1 VKPTTSLWD
10 RYIARPRKP
19 WVAIAVLLVILAA
32 PFLVARL
39 EGAELTLEAW
49 RGALIPPAIIA
60 YIVLGAPRLAIMEDR
75 VLQALHPLMDD
86 DPVTLAREEEEAEA
100 KAPTRELLAFSAG
113 VAFYL
118 VFGWRG
124 FIQEFS
130 WTMLVMTLETLVMYG
145 LLGVVIYGST
155 DRTRGFGA
163 MLRRNLR
170 VDPLDVAPFD
180 AVGRHSLALALMFVG
195 GITLSLLFVWV
206 SPAVLVLLE
215 FWVVYAPLAAMP
227 FVIFFVNMLPTHR
240 LLARAR
246 DRDLRRVVL
255 LIRGACAGL
264 VTKAEQGQEVAEL
277 SQRLLALTAYESR
290 LLQARTWPYDT
301 AMLRAV
307 FVSILVPGGTVVGRL
322 ILEAINR

>member
-1 VKPTTSLWD
+1 MPTTSLWD

-19 WVAIAVLLVILAA
+19 WGPIAVLLIILAA
-32 PFLVARL
+32 PLLAARL

-49 RGALIPPAIIA
+49 RGVLIPPAIIA
-60 YIVLGAPRLAIMEDR
+60 YIVLGAPRLAAMEDR
-75 VLQALHPLMDD
+75 VMRALHALMDE
-86 DPVTLAREEEEAEA
+86 DPATLARAVGEAEA
-100 KAPTRELLAFSAG
+100 KAPTRELLAFGAG

-124 FIQEFS
+124 ILQGES
-130 WTMLVMTLETLVMYG
+130 WTQLVMALETFAMYG

-155 DRTRGFGA
+155 DRTRGFSS

-206 SPAVLVLLE
+206 SPAVLVLRE

-227 FVIFFVNMLPTHR
+227 FVIFFVNMLPTHQ

-246 DRDLRRVVL
+246 DRDLRRVDL
-255 LIRGACAGL
+255 LIRGGCADL
-264 VTKAEQGQEVAEL
+264 VSKAEQGLEVSEL

-301 AMLRAV
+301 AMLRTV

>member
-1 VKPTTSLWD
+1 MPTTSLWD
-10 RYIARPRKP
+10 RYIARPKKP
-19 WVAIAVLLVILAA
+19 WGPISAVLVIVAA

-49 RGALIPPAIIA
+49 RGVLIPPAIIA
-60 YIVLGAPRLAIMEDR
+60 YIILLAPRLVAMEDR
-75 VLQALHPLMDD
+75 VTTALQALMDE
-86 DPVTLAREEEEAEA
+86 DPACLAQEAQVAEA
-100 KAPTRELLAFSAG
+100 KAPTRELLAFGAG
-113 VAFYL
+113 IIFYL
-118 VFGWRG
+118 LFGWRSLG
-124 FIQEFS
+124 QMAS
-130 WTMLVMTLETLVMYG
+130 WTQAILTLETFAMYG

-170 VDPLDVAPFD
+170 VDPLDVALFD
-180 AVGRHSLALALMFVG
+180 AVGRHSLALALVFVG

-206 SPAVLVLLE
+206 TPAVLVLME

-227 FVIFFVNMLPTHR
+227 FVIFFANMLPTHR

-246 DRDLRRVVL
+246 DRDLRRVDL
-255 LIRGACAGL
+255 LIRADCAAL
-264 VTKAEQGQEVAEL
+264 LSKAEQGQEVSEL
-277 SQRLLALTAYESR
+277 SQRLLALTSYESR

-301 AMLRAV
+301 AMLRTV

-322 ILEAINR
+322 VLEALNR

>member
-1 VKPTTSLWD
+1 MPMTSLWD
-10 RYIARPRKP
+10 RYIARPRNP
-19 WVAIAVLLVILAA
+19 WGPIAAVLVIVAA
-32 PFLVARL
+32 PFLVARI
-39 EGAELTLEAW
+39 EGVELTLDAW
-49 RGALIPPAIIA
+49 RGILIPPAIIA
-60 YIVLGAPRLAIMEDR
+60 YIVLMAPRLVVMEDR
-75 VLQALHPLMDD
+75 VIRALQALAEE
-86 DPVTLAREEEEAEA
+86 DPASLAREAQEAEA
-100 KAPTRELLAFSAG
+100 KAPARELLAIGAG
-113 VAFYL
+113 LAFYL
-118 VFGWRG
+118 VFGWRNLA
-124 FIQEFS
+124 QLAS
-130 WTMLVMTLETLVMYG
+130 WTQLVLTLETLAMYG

-180 AVGRHSLALALMFVG
+180 AVGRHSLALALVFVG

-206 SPAVLVLLE
+206 TPAVLILVE

-246 DRDLRRVVL
+246 DRDLRRVDL
-255 LIRGACAGL
+255 LIREDCAAL
-264 VTKAEQGQEVAEL
+264 VSKTEQGQEVTEL
-277 SQRLLALTAYESR
+277 YQRLLALTAYESR

-301 AMLRAV
+301 AMLRTV

-322 ILEAINR
+322 IMEAMNR